1 MIELCC
7 NQLSRPSLTNLLA
20 KAHGMAENSF
30 VVFNEIGKESFS
42 KLKTNFLQSLN
53 LEPIKRRIYENR

>member
-1 MIELCC
+1 MKLTG
-7 NQLSRPSLTNLLA
+7 LHTLTNLLA
-20 KAHGMAENSF
+20 KAHGMAKTSF

-42 KLKTNFLQSLN
+42 KPKTNFLQSLN